1 MISIDPYLAIID
13 DDACL
18 TWASRVAADERRRSV
33 VAARAAI
40 LGVVAGAR
48 RRLGER
54 IERVNRRSRE
64 IAGLIQVRSIE
75 RASGGDD
82 RAPVATRDIVH
93 AITPTRGGPAR
104 PALSLGPPLRA

>member
-1 MISIDPYLAIID
+1 MIPTDPYLAIID

-18 TWASRVAADERRRSV
+18 TWASRAAADEHRRSV
-33 VAARAAI
+33 AAARAAI
-40 LGVVAGAR
+40 LGAVLGAR
-48 RRLGER
+48 RKLGKR

-64 IAGLIQVRSIE
+64 IAGLIRVRSIE
-75 RASGGDD
+75 RAPGDD
-82 RAPVATRDIVH
+82 RPPVASRDIVH